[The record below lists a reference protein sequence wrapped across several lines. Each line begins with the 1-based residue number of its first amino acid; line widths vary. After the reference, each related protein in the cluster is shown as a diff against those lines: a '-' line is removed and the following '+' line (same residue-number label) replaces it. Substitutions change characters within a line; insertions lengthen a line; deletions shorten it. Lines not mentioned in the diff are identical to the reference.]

1 MTHTNLKDLETY
13 INKRGIETKSVVSHK
28 TTTIKN
34 LIMKPNETIPPHQV
48 PVDVTFF
55 ILSGSGTITIG
66 NSSQK
71 IVKDDIILCPPNTPM
86 SLEANDDGLTFLNIK
101 TPGIE

>member
-1 MTHTNLKDLETY
+1 MNHKNLSDLETF
-13 INKRGIETKSVVSHK
+13 INKRGISTKTVVSHK
-28 TTTIKN
+28 TATIKN

-66 NSSQK
+66 KSDQT
-71 IVKDDIILCPPNTPM
+71 IVKNDIILCPPNTPM
-86 SLEANDDGLTFLNIK
+86 SLKADDDGLTFLNIK
-101 TPGIE
+101 TPGIQ